1 MKDSR
6 DTAPEETPW
15 FIPQRLRRN
24 ILPWLCA
31 VAFVAN
37 FLCADGVLD
46 VAQPLLGSA
55 SQESARQL
63 ADGASQDVH
72 ERLTFGLASAQ
83 AASTGAKERGQVIDF
98 FRMAMGGVAGLVLFI
113 YGVTRLAESL
123 EELSTERMRK
133 FLSTATTNRV
143 AGVFTGIVP
152 TTLLESS
159 SVTIIMVIAMVSSGA
174 DLCPISWGRIGL
186 KHRYRRR
193 GADYFARHQAL
204 RGDSHERRGARV
216 SLGQNKDA
224 EESWARRLG
233 FWLDVLWA

>member
-1 MKDSR
+1 M
-6 DTAPEETPW
+6 

-46 VAQPLLGSA
+46 VAQPLLSSA

-72 ERLTFGLASAQ
+72 ERLTFGLVPAR
-83 AASTGAKERGQVIDF
+83 AASTSANERGQVIDF

-123 EELSTERMRK
+123 EEVE
-133 FLSTATTNRV
+133 
-143 AGVFTGIVP
+143 
-152 TTLLESS
+152 
-159 SVTIIMVIAMVSSGA
+159 
-174 DLCPISWGRIGL
+174 
-186 KHRYRRR
+186 H
-193 GADYFARHQAL
+193 
-204 RGDSHERRGARV
+204 
-216 SLGQNKDA
+216 
-224 EESWARRLG
+224 
-233 FWLDVLWA
+233 